1 MTYVINLIWN
11 QIALYYLLMHLLLQ
25 VLVSLYLPQPAN
37 DHHREG
43 ILQELLG

>member
-11 QIALYYLLMHLLLQ
+11 QIALYYLFMHLLLQ

-37 DHHREG
+37 DKQKGG